1 MLLTIIAGVIVYVL
15 SQLFDEYILK
25 PVHRFTLL
33 KSTISYSLAYY
44 GNLYKNPLSIS
55 KSADEK
61 LINDYLIASDEI
73 RKVAAELKGF
83 VEERPTLAFLLPSGD
98 KMMKAF
104 HGLIGLS
111 NSLFSADQNEWLRNT
126 LGYED
131 EVISNLSLH
140 KEE

>member
-15 SQLFDEYILK
+15 SQLFDEYVLK
-25 PVHRFTLL
+25 PIHRFTLL

-55 KSADEK
+55 KGADEK
-61 LINDYLIASDEI
+61 LVSDYQTASLEI

-83 VEERPTLAFLLPSGD
+83 IEERPTLAFLLPSGD

-104 HGLIGLS
+104 HGLVGLS
-111 NSLFSADQNEWLRNT
+111 NSLFSADQKEWLRNA
-126 LGYED
+126 LNNED
-131 EVISNLSLH
+131 AVISNLSLH

>member
-1 MLLTIIAGVIVYVL
+1 MLITVIAGVLVYVL
-15 SQLFDEYILK
+15 SQIFDEYILK

-44 GNLYKNPLSIS
+44 GNLHKNPLSSS
-55 KSADEK
+55 KGADEK
-61 LINDYLIASDEI
+61 QVNDYQIASVEL

-83 VEERPTLAFLLPSGD
+83 IEERPTLAFLLPSGD

-111 NSLFSADQNEWLRNT
+111 NSLFSANQGEWLRNT
-126 LGYED
+126 LGYEAD
-131 EVISNLSLH
+131 VISNLSLH